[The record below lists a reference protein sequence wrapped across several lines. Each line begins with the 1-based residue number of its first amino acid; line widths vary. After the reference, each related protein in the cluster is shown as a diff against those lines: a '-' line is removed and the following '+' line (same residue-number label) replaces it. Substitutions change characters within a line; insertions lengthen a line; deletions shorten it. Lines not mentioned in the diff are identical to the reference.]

1 MLHSELN
8 LSVVVSMTK
17 QRSRK
22 AASNEPVVLQ
32 QRASGLYCRG
42 LNTAMEAE
50 GPEELGY
57 SGPDFPEELDEFLA
71 YCVREHDDD
80 FEVLGLCCVFGLHKH
95 LTAWS
100 LRVCIRSSSCVRRSP
115 KTFWR

>member
-1 MLHSELN
+1 
-8 LSVVVSMTK
+8 
-17 QRSRK
+17 
-22 AASNEPVVLQ
+22 
-32 QRASGLYCRG
+32 
-42 LNTAMEAE
+42 MEAE

-80 FEVLGLCCVFGLHKH
+80 FEVLGLWRCALRKH
-95 LTAWS
+95 LIAWS
-100 LRVCIRSSSCVRRSP
+100 LWVRDRSNSCARRSP